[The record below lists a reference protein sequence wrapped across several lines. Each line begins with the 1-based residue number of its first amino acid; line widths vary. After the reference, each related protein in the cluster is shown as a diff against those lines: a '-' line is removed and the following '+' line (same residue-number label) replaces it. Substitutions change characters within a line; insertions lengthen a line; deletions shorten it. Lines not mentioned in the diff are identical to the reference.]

1 MKTKLSSGLFNQ
13 YSCSF
18 PFSQQFLS
26 SETLFSCLYYPW
38 TLNRS
43 TFWSLHRTTIWS
55 LWKGPNFGP
64 YIQVHI
70 LDLHEGPKSGPR
82 IEGPHSAGGSTQV
95 HEGPHRD
102 HGHVLHKVHYKYIK
116 SRFQT
121 AIEVKT
127 IIIGHFFYSNQ
138 ILCVGW

>member
-64 YIQVHI
+64 YIQVTFWTFMRVQNLDLGLKVHI
-70 LDLHEGPKSGPR
+70 L
-82 IEGPHSAGGSTQV
+82 
-95 HEGPHRD
+95 HEGPHRSMKD
-102 HGHVLHKVHYKYIK
+102 HIGTMVMFYIR
-116 SRFQT
+116 SRNSYILLSYQT
-121 AIEVKT
+121 TSYWQELDLFIKIRVC
-127 IIIGHFFYSNQ
+127 YY
-138 ILCVGW
+138 